1 MTVCTRS
8 AARALTNNS
17 FRSSPPERLPQRQS
31 TRIARA
37 DWLKRLRPR
46 AATPVKTVA
55 KRRRRAATPVKQRRA
70 RLFAEPGVEL
80 RRSARLLQQQQHRR
94 EQLILLEL
102 VANFKED
109 WVMTVNPMFIAPAAP
124 RACTGWSCCCASPH
138 GFGQGRTNYCRFY
151 SLGPSPVEDADPFVF
166 PAEQPHT
173 PVQSPKSPRLPRTPV
188 KSQQRSLSMPA
199 LDEPPRAAEPHTPLT
214 GSDLTIALGVLGFPP
229 LPSSPT
235 DTAATATA
243 ATATA
248 PAATA
253 PVQANE
259 CCVH

>member
-1 MTVCTRS
+1 MPVCTRS
-8 AARALTNNS
+8 AAARALTKS
-17 FRSSPPERLPQRQS
+17 ASVPQRQS
-31 TRIARA
+31 MRIARA

-46 AATPVKTVA
+46 AAAPVKQVA
-55 KRRRRAATPVKQRRA
+55 KRRRAATPVKRRRA

-80 RRSARLLQQQQHRR
+80 RRSARLLQQQQYRR
-94 EQLILLEL
+94 EQLVLLEL

-151 SLGPSPVEDADPFVF
+151 SIGPSPVEEADPFVF
-166 PAEQPHT
+166 PAEQLQPQTPQPQTQQSHT
-173 PVQSPKSPRLPRTPV
+173 PAQSPKSPRLPRTPV
-188 KSQQRSLSMPA
+188 KSQQRSL
-199 LDEPPRAAEPHTPLT
+199 DKPRTPLT

-229 LPSSPT
+229 LPKSP
-235 DTAATATA
+235 AAAPAT
-243 ATATA
+243 TATA

-253 PVQANE
+253 TATAPANE